1 MNPLREIQFQNTVI
15 SSASEGSRNCSL
27 FTQATFVCAI
37 QLMRDSSTPLGCARN
52 DRTANRAFAH
62 FRW

>member
-15 SSASEGSRNCSL
+15 PSASEGPRNCSL
-27 FTQATFVCAI
+27 FTQATFVCAM
-37 QLMRDSSTPLGCARN
+37 QLMRDSSTPLRYARN
-52 DRTANRAFAH
+52 DIAANRAFAH